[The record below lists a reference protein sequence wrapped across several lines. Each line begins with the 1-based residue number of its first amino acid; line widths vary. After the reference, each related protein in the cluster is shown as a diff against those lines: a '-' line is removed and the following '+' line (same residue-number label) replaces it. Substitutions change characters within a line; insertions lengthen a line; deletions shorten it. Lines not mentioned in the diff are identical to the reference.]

1 MSPKLWPKPFQ
12 YVEHVKL
19 FLFSLCLIIALAVI
33 TIFSYLYGRTDD
45 IMFQRAREQAVIYAD
60 LINHL
65 KLWNFDYGGVYVEMK
80 DGVEGNA
87 YLKRLGIKPD
97 IRCEGGRSFTVR
109 NHAIMIKE
117 ISRRSEQ
124 YDGIRFRI
132 VSLLPLDPGNLP
144 DPLEKEA
151 LSKFQQG
158 NKEFSRLLKNPD
170 EPPVFRYLRPLVAD
184 QSCLECHR
192 QSYGPGDVIG
202 AVSVTIPI
210 GHIAAETETSRAIIL
225 LAAFLTI
232 GFLIGSTYLLTWRFV
247 IRLDDTQK
255 QLKKLASTDELTGLR
270 NRRHTMRR
278 LEEEYDR
285 AVRLGE
291 PLCLIILDVDR
302 FKGINDRYGH
312 PFGDVVL
319 KSVAARLLETS
330 RSYDVVGRIG
340 GEEFLVITPGAA
352 LKEAMAHAERL
363 LATIRGAVV
372 GEGER
377 EIFVTLSAGVTDF
390 REGDSTAVALLKR
403 ADRAL
408 YRAKQEGRDR
418 AIAG

>member
-1 MSPKLWPKPFQ
+1 M
-12 YVEHVKL
+12 
-19 FLFSLCLIIALAVI
+19 
-33 TIFSYLYGRTDD
+33 
-45 IMFQRAREQAVIYAD
+45 
-60 LINHL
+60 
-65 KLWNFDYGGVYVEMK
+65 
-80 DGVEGNA
+80 
-87 YLKRLGIKPD
+87 
-97 IRCEGGRSFTVR
+97 
-109 NHAIMIKE
+109 
-117 ISRRSEQ
+117 
-124 YDGIRFRI
+124 
-132 VSLLPLDPGNLP
+132 
-144 DPLEKEA
+144 
-151 LSKFQQG
+151 
-158 NKEFSRLLKNPD
+158 
-170 EPPVFRYLRPLVAD
+170 
-184 QSCLECHR
+184 
-192 QSYGPGDVIG
+192 
-202 AVSVTIPI
+202 
-210 GHIAAETETSRAIIL
+210 
-225 LAAFLTI
+225 
-232 GFLIGSTYLLTWRFV
+232 
-247 IRLDDTQK
+247 
-255 QLKKLASTDELTGLR
+255 KKLASTDELTGLR

-372 GEGER
+372 GDGER